1 MNFFLGKS
9 IKQGWKSSFGKIVTE
24 AEKVVADGWEGK
36 SKVFFA
42 YGINWHKKTVAWNC
56 FLSSVLFSF
65 FNLRKFQGKKKK
77 KKVVRIV

>member
-1 MNFFLGKS
+1 M
-9 IKQGWKSSFGKIVTE
+9 
-24 AEKVVADGWEGK
+24 VADGWEGK

-77 KKVVRIV
+77 VVRIV